1 MDSILLRELPPLED
15 ADAVRTFLIP
25 YILEERR
32 LKLDL
37 LQILELN
44 NYILLLCFFLK
55 SKLNMKFSVMA
66 YSYLPPMI
74 RG

>member
-15 ADAVRTFLIP
+15 ADAVRIFLIL

-37 LQILELN
+37 LQNLELN
-44 NYILLLCFFLK
+44 NYILL
-55 SKLNMKFSVMA
+55 V
-66 YSYLPPMI
+66 
-74 RG
+74 